1 MIVKGRVK
9 TGLGDAKFWVNK
21 INQVFYNKTDMKLFP
36 GTLNIEL
43 NEPFELKKYWIIDK
57 NEYGGTQDVYVT
69 ECKLFEDK
77 AYVLRASQTQHKSN
91 ILEIVS
97 NVNFRKKY
105 NLKDNDRVSLNF

>member
-1 MIVKGRVK
+1 MLVQGKVKK
-9 TGLGDAKFWVNK
+9 GLGDAKFWVNK

-43 NEPFELKKYWIIDK
+43 NEPFALKNYWIIEK
-57 NEYGGTQDVYVT
+57 HEYGGTQDVYVI

-77 AYVLRASQTQHKSN
+77 AYVLRATQTQHKTN

-97 NVNFRKKY
+97 NVNFREKY
-105 NLKDNDRVSLNF
+105 HLKDNDTVSIKF